1 MSDPEGFQ
9 SRSGERVMRI
19 LIWSPNYAPE
29 PTGIP
34 PLVTDAAEW
43 FVARGHSV
51 DVVTAVPNYP
61 ERRIHP
67 EYRGA
72 LFRSETRNGVRV
84 HRSWLRARPERS
96 FADKALYELTISTFA
111 LPDAIRFA
119 RRADVIVCVVPT
131 LLAATYAAGLA
142 RVLKRRLV
150 LWVQDLVL
158 AAAASVGAGA
168 AASRVLS
175 AARHLEQAAVRAA
188 DSVVVC
194 SPGFRDYLVA
204 GGADPHRIET
214 IYNWADVEQI
224 TPRPPNGNGGPTR
237 FLYAGNLGY
246 TQGFET
252 LVDAAR
258 IGGERVSVQ
267 IVGGGNANE
276 AVRRLAASAPNVIVR
291 APVDRRKYPEL
302 LSSADVQL
310 VIQRRI
316 SAGANLPSKIA
327 TCMASGRPLLASI
340 DPATPAADVLRD
352 SGGAILV
359 EPESPTALAAGMKQL
374 ADDPKLRAE
383 LGARARAYAE
393 RKLAKQP
400 ALERLEA
407 VMLG

>member
-1 MSDPEGFQ
+1 MT
-9 SRSGERVMRI
+9 RI
-19 LIWSPNYAPE
+19 LIWSPNYTPE

-43 FVARGHSV
+43 LVARGHSV

-67 EYRGA
+67 EYRHV
-72 LFRSETRNGVRV
+72 LFRSETVNGVRI

-111 LPDAIRFA
+111 LPNAVRFA
-119 RRADVIVCVVPT
+119 RRADVVVCVVPT

-142 RVLKRRLV
+142 RVLKKRLV

-158 AAAASVGAGA
+158 SAAASVGVGA

-175 AARHLEQAAVRAA
+175 GARRLEQAAVRAA

-194 SPGFRDYLVA
+194 SPGFSEYLIA
-204 GGADPHRIET
+204 CGAAPDRIET
-214 IYNWADVEQI
+214 IYNWADLEQI
-224 TPRPPNGNGGPTR
+224 ASRPPNGNGGPVR

-258 IGGERVSVQ
+258 IAGDAVALD
-267 IVGGGNANE
+267 IVGAGNASNT
-276 AVRRLAASAPNVIVR
+276 VQRLSAEGPNITVR
-291 APVDRRKYPEL
+291 APVDRRDYSDL
-302 LSSADVQL
+302 LASADVQV

-327 TCMASGRPLLASI
+327 TYMASGRPLLASL
-340 DPATPAADVLRD
+340 DSATPAAYLLRD
-352 SGGAILV
+352 SGCALLV
-359 EPESPTALAAGMKQL
+359 EPESPPALANAMLRLAG
-374 ADDPKLRAE
+374 DPVLRAR
-383 LGARARAYAE
+383 LGGKARAYAE
-393 RKLAKQP
+393 RRFAKEP
-400 ALERLEA
+400 ALARFEA
-407 VMLG
+407 VLR

>member
-1 MSDPEGFQ
+1 VS
-9 SRSGERVMRI
+9 RI

-43 FVARGHSV
+43 LVGRGHSV

-61 ERRIHP
+61 ERRIHS
-67 EYRGA
+67 EYQGV
-72 LFRSETRNGVRV
+72 LFRSERLNGVNV

-111 LPDAIRFA
+111 LPNALRFT
-119 RRADVIVCVVPT
+119 RRADALVCVVPT

-142 RVLKRRLV
+142 RVLNKRLV

-158 AAAASVGAGA
+158 SAAQSVGVGAGA
-168 AASRVLS
+168 SRILS
-175 AARHLEQAAVRAA
+175 AAKRLEQAAVRAA
-188 DSVVVC
+188 DAVVVC
-194 SPGFRDYLVA
+194 SPGFRQYLID
-204 GGADPHRIET
+204 GGADARRIDA
-214 IYNWADVEQI
+214 IYNWADVDLI
-224 TPRPPNGNGGPTR
+224 APSAPHSNGGPVR

-258 IGGERVSVQ
+258 IGGDNLSVE
-267 IVGGGNANE
+267 IVGAGNAADN
-276 AVRRLAASAPNVIVR
+276 VDRLAADVSNITVR
-291 APVDRRKYPEL
+291 APVVDRRDYAAL
-302 LSSADVQL
+302 LVSADVQL

-327 TCMASGRPLLASI
+327 TSLASGRPVLASI
-340 DPATPAADVLRD
+340 DETTPAGHVLRE
-352 SGGAILV
+352 SGGALLV
-359 EPESPTALAAGMKQL
+359 EPEAPASLAAAMKRL
-374 ADDPKLRAE
+374 AADSELRAR
-383 LGARARAYAE
+383 LGANGRAYAE
-393 RKLAKQP
+393 RRLAKVP

-407 VMLG
+407 VVLG

>member
-1 MSDPEGFQ
+1 MSDPAGF
-9 SRSGERVMRI
+9 RATPRAMRI

-43 FVARGHSV
+43 LVARGHSV

-67 EYRGA
+67 EYRGV
-72 LFRSETRNGVRV
+72 LFRSETLDGVRV

-111 LPDAIRFA
+111 LPNAVRFA
-119 RRADVIVCVVPT
+119 RRADVILCLVPT

-142 RVLKRRLV
+142 RVARRRLV
-150 LWVQDLVL
+150 LWMQDLVL
-158 AAAASVGAGA
+158 SAAASVGGGT
-168 AASRVLS
+168 AASHVLS
-175 AARHLEQAAVRAA
+175 AARRLEQAAVRAA
-188 DSVVVC
+188 DSVIVC
-194 SPGFRDYLVA
+194 SPGFRDNLVA
-204 GGADPHRIET
+204 AGGDPNRIET
-214 IYNWADVEQI
+214 IYNWANVDEI
-224 TPRPPNGNGGPTR
+224 APRPPNGNGGPVR
-237 FLYAGNLGY
+237 FLYAGNLGF

-258 IGGERVSVQ
+258 IGGDGVSVH
-267 IVGGGNANE
+267 IVGAGNARDS
-276 AVRRLAASAPNVIVR
+276 VGRLAAEVPNVDIG
-291 APVDRRKYPEL
+291 APVDRRDYSEL
-302 LSSADVQL
+302 LASADVQL

-327 TCMASGRPLLASI
+327 TSMASGRPLLASI
-340 DPATPAADVLRD
+340 DPATPAAEVLRE
-352 SGGAILV
+352 SGGAVLV
-359 EPESPTALAAGMKQL
+359 EPESPTSLADGMKRLAA
-374 ADDPKLRAE
+374 DPELRAE

-393 RKLAKQP
+393 RRLAKQP

-407 VMLG
+407 VMFG